1 MITLIH
7 GPAELLRAE
16 ALAGIRSAIA
26 DDESMIDLNTTRLEG
41 ASATVAEIRNA
52 CDALPFLAERRLVIV
67 EGFLR
72 RLSAP
77 AKRAKTGESDD
88 SAEADLEADPLPE
101 TGKAETK
108 KLLAY
113 LDEVPG
119 SADLVFVEDDTLGGG
134 ALQRRILELQ
144 RDARARIVLCA
155 RPRRNDLPDWIRN
168 RARYRQVRLDASAVA
183 DLVDFIGDELRQ
195 IDQELI
201 KLADYAGAEHTITRA
216 DVRKLVPATRAA
228 NIFELVDA
236 MGMGDAAAAGRLMQ
250 RALDVDGEQPLRLL
264 GMIARQYRLL
274 LQAKELQAKGQ
285 KLPDITRSL
294 SVPEWTTP
302 KLLTQA
308 QRHTFTR
315 LEWAMESIVAADE
328 AIKTGKLSDRE
339 AMDVLLAELLGGE

>member
-1 MITLIH
+1 LITLIH

-16 ALAGIRSAIA
+16 AVAGIRSAIA
-26 DDESMIDLNTTRLEG
+26 EDESMIDLNTTRLEG
-41 ASATVAEIRNA
+41 PSATVAEIRNA

-88 SAEADLEADPLPE
+88 SADDLESDPLPE

-113 LDEVPG
+113 LDEVPA
-119 SADLVFVEDDTLGGG
+119 SAELVFVEDDTLGGG

-144 RDARARIVLCA
+144 RDERAHIVLCA
-155 RPRRNDLPDWIRN
+155 RPRRNDLADWVRN

-201 KLADYAGAEHTITRA
+201 KLADYAGAQRTITRA

-236 MGMGDAAAAGRLMQ
+236 MGMGDAAVAGRLMQ

-308 QRHTFTR
+308 QRHTFAR
-315 LEWAMESIVAADE
+315 LEWAMESIVTADE